1 MNKVFVPSFHKNCSP
16 PPLVSISM
24 NLNRVILIGRLAAD
38 PESRMTAG
46 GQEVVSL
53 RVATNRTWNN
63 QQGQKQEQVEFHS
76 ITLWGRLAQIAN
88 QYLKKGGLV
97 MIEGRLQTRNWTGQD
112 NVKRYR
118 TEIVAEN
125 IQLGPRS
132 ASTGGSSY
140 QSENTP
146 WNSGNSPS
154 TSLGA
159 GSQKFTSQSPAKP
172 AVKNMEEDEI
182 PVINEDEP
190 IRQAQDEPIISNNE
204 INNEIEETEVDLKD
218 IPF

>member
-1 MNKVFVPSFHKNCSP
+1 
-16 PPLVSISM
+16 M

-63 QQGQKQEQVEFHS
+63 QAGQKQEQVEFHS
-76 ITLWGRLAQIAN
+76 VTLWGRLAHIAN

-132 ASTGGSSY
+132 ANPPVGVSDGSSY
-140 QSENTP
+140 QSGNTP
-146 WNSGNSPS
+146 WNSGNS
-154 TSLGA
+154 
-159 GSQKFTSQSPAKP
+159 SQKFTSQSPAKP
-172 AVKNMEEDEI
+172 YLPMGRRI
-182 PVINEDEP
+182 
-190 IRQAQDEPIISNNE
+190 
-204 INNEIEETEVDLKD
+204 
-218 IPF
+218 

>member
-1 MNKVFVPSFHKNCSP
+1 
-16 PPLVSISM
+16 M
-24 NLNRVILIGRLAAD
+24 NLNRVIIIGRLTAD
-38 PESRMTAG
+38 PESRTTTG

-63 QQGQKQEQVEFHS
+63 QAGQKQEQVEFHNV
-76 ITLWGRLAQIAN
+76 TLWGRLAQIAN

-132 ASTGGSSY
+132 SSAGTSENSSY
-140 QSENTP
+140 QSNQTT
-146 WNSGNSPS
+146 WNSGNP
-154 TSLGA
+154 
-159 GSQKFTSQSPAKP
+159 SQKFTSQSSVKP
-172 AVKNMEEDEI
+172 AIKDISEEEI

-190 IRQAQDEPIISNNE
+190 VKSLNEPIISNNE
-204 INNEIEETEVDLKD
+204 IEEAEVDLKD

>member
-1 MNKVFVPSFHKNCSP
+1 
-16 PPLVSISM
+16 M
-24 NLNRVILIGRLAAD
+24 NLNKVIIIGRLAAD
-38 PESRMTAG
+38 PESRTTTT

-63 QQGQKQEQVEFHS
+63 QAGQKQEQVEFHS

-97 MIEGRLQTRNWTGQD
+97 MIEGRLQTRSWVGQD
-112 NVKRYR
+112 TQKRYR

-125 IQLGPRS
+125 MQIGPRS
-132 ASTGGSSY
+132 ANPSSEGSSY
-140 QSENTP
+140 QSGNTP
-146 WNSGNSPS
+146 WNSGS
-154 TSLGA
+154 
-159 GSQKFTSQSPAKP
+159 SQKFTSQPAKAAP
-172 AVKNMEEDEI
+172 KDEMEEI

-190 IRQAQDEPIISNNE
+190 PASPIISD
-204 INNEIEETEVDLKD
+204 NEIEEAEVDLKD